1 MSDFMPE
8 CLARY
13 GVTPSLTDPT
23 GSVLAL
29 HKLAWELDAKI
40 KSASEA
46 QANSTTE
53 KVTPEFD
60 KAAQKDKKAE
70 NRAAQMVT
78 AILTMIETA
87 VTENPNVAY
96 WLAESD
102 KSITQFNTSELQFH
116 RWQTDKVAGIK
127 QSATNDAV
135 AGLKSDRRDVV
146 SFTKRLTGLLPT
158 VMDEL
163 VKSNPDMVKK
173 NKGGQSVVNLPNIQ
187 GRGAGGETDSPAG
200 KFASLSYMVFNV
212 DGETFPIGTDSR
224 IVLRSIF
231 TGTDRIGKRPGDLYD
246 AMLAAN
252 GGNTPKNTGDTV
264 TFTLGGKK
272 VTAVRADLTD
282 EEESDEDDSEE

>member
-13 GVTPSLTDPT
+13 GITPSLADPT
-23 GSVLAL
+23 GSVKAL

-46 QANSTTE
+46 AATSTGE

-60 KAAQKDKKAE
+60 KRAQKDKKAE

-96 WLAESD
+96 WLAEND

-116 RWQTDKVAGIK
+116 RWQADKVAGIK
-127 QSATNDAV
+127 HSAANDAV
-135 AGLKSDRRDVV
+135 AAMKSDRRDVV
-146 SFTKRLTGLLPT
+146 SFTKKLTGLLPT

-163 VKSNPDMVKK
+163 PTTMVKK
-173 NKGGQSVVNLPNIQ
+173 NKGGQTVVHLPNIQ

-200 KFASLSYMVFNV
+200 KFASLSFMVFTV

-252 GGNTPKNTGDTV
+252 GGNTPKVTGATV
-264 TFTLGGKK
+264 NFTLGGKK
-272 VTAVRADLTD
+272 VTAVRAELTD